1 MYNRDMYNRDK
12 YHQGQFIDSNGSKN
26 IFQNMRPVGY
36 LMAPD
41 KKNNMYLYEYKSPFD
56 GFHYIVKPF
65 DEERKD
71 MVFEI
76 DRT

>member
-1 MYNRDMYNRDK
+1 
-12 YHQGQFIDSNGSKN
+12 
-26 IFQNMRPVGY
+26 MRPVGY

-41 KKNNMYLYEYKSPFD
+41 RKNNMYLYEYKSPFD
-56 GFHYIVKPF
+56 GFHYMVKPF

-76 DRT
+76 DNKQFNP